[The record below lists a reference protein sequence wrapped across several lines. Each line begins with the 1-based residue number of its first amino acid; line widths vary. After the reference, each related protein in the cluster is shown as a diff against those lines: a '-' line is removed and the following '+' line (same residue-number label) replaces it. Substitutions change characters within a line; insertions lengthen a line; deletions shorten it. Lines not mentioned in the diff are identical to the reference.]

1 MSFEDLRIRPRS
13 VEINGREYLLE
24 YDFSAYA
31 LLEELAGAS
40 VFALRDRIF
49 DNTITL
55 KELLIIFYCALLK
68 HQTDFD
74 ISTLKELPR
83 VGAVLRENLESIYAA
98 FFEPL
103 LPPEIENRLEMR

>member
-40 VFALRDRIF
+40 VFTLRDRIF
-49 DNTITL
+49 DNAITV
-55 KELLIIFYCALLK
+55 KELSIIF
-68 HQTDFD
+68 
-74 ISTLKELPR
+74 
-83 VGAVLRENLESIYAA
+83 
-98 FFEPL
+98 
-103 LPPEIENRLEMR
+103 